1 MNNLRKF
8 NTENEYQSATLMR
21 PSVSWVVSSD
31 TVHFDNVIPVPT
43 CEPTN
48 PNVWVAVNPSVFDF
62 SQKVYQLD
70 LSIASNVGEGWS
82 LEAYLYN
89 SPNDATWAYKV
100 SVTYMLDQTEG
111 TFYYDISIDDSSMQN
126 VYYDTISEGEGV
138 YIDLC
143 EILGSGFYLKATD
156 VPSVEVCDQEEC
168 TEYECI
174 EWDEETGE
182 CIEQGDA
189 CISTEC
195 TASHQEYPSVL
206 V

>member
-70 LSIASNVGEGWS
+70 LDIASYLGEGNT

-89 SPNDATWAYKV
+89 SPNDATWAYKIDV
-100 SVTYMLDQTEG
+100 FYIVDPTEG
-111 TFYYDISIDDSSMQN
+111 THYYDITIRDSSDQS
-126 VYYDTISEGEGV
+126 VYEDTSDGNV

-143 EILGSGFYLKATD
+143 DILGSGFYLKATD
-156 VPSVEVCDQEEC
+156 VPSAEACDYEEC
-168 TEYECI
+168 TEYECL

-182 CIEQGDA
+182 CIEQGET
-189 CISTEC
+189 CITTEC
-195 TASHQEYPSVL
+195 VESHTEYPSV
-206 V
+206 VV

>member
-48 PNVWVAVNPSVFDF
+48 PDVWVVVDPSDFNF
-62 SQKVYQLD
+62 SQKVYKLD
-70 LSIASNVGEGWS
+70 LGIADYLDEGNA

-89 SPNDATWAYKV
+89 SPNDATWAYKIEA
-100 SVTYMLDQTEG
+100 YYNIEG
-111 TFYYDISIDDSSMQN
+111 GIDDSNITIRDSSDQI
-126 VYYDTISEGEGV
+126 VYGGEGGEEV
-138 YIDLC
+138 FIDLC
-143 EILGSGFYLKATD
+143 EILGSGFYLKAED
-156 VPSVEVCDQEEC
+156 VPSVDVCDQTEC
-168 TEYECI
+168 TEYDCL

-182 CIEQGDA
+182 CIEQGD
-189 CISTEC
+189 CIQTEC
-195 TASHQEYPSVL
+195 VESHTEYPSV
-206 V
+206 VV